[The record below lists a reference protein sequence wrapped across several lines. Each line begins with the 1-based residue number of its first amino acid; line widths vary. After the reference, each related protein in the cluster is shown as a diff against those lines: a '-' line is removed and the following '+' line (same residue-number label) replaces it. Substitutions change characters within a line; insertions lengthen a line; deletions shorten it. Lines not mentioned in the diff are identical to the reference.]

1 MKRLSLV
8 MLFAL
13 GFSSYAFADWK
24 LVSEE
29 SSLNY
34 ISIKNLKVA
43 ELNTFKSLNGSIND
57 NGAVSINVNLGSVE
71 TKIPIRNDRMQAMF
85 FEVGKFAEA
94 NISGSVNL
102 DRANTLAVGDTYTD
116 SIKLK
121 LSLHGM
127 SKEVS
132 GTAQITKL
140 TNNRLLVTSIEPVII
155 NSEDFGL
162 VEGVEKLREIAKLSS
177 INTTVPVS
185 YSFVFKQSL

>member
-1 MKRLSLV
+1 MKKLSLA

-13 GFSSYAFADWK
+13 GFSSYAFADWT
-24 LVSEE
+24 LVNEE

-34 ISIKNLKVA
+34 VSIKNLNVS
-43 ELNTFKSLNGSIND
+43 ELNTFKSLSGSINES
-57 NGAVSINVNLGSVE
+57 GAVSININLGSVE
-71 TKIPIRNDRMQAMF
+71 TKIPIRDERMQAMF
-85 FEVGKFAEA
+85 FEIGKFAEA
-94 NISGSVNL
+94 KISGSVNL
-102 DRANTLAVGDTYTD
+102 ARANKLAVGDTYTD

-127 SKEVS
+127 SKEVA

-162 VEGVEKLREIAKLSS
+162 IDGVEKLREIAKLTS
-177 INTTVPVS
+177 INTTVPVT
-185 YSFVFKQSL
+185 YSFVFKQ

>member
-1 MKRLSLV
+1 MKKISIA

-13 GFSSYAFADWK
+13 GFSSYAFADWT
-24 LVSEE
+24 LVNEE

-57 NGAVSINVNLGSVE
+57 SGAVSINVNLGSVE

-102 DRANTLAVGDTYTD
+102 DRANKLAIGDTYTD

-140 TNNRLLVTSIEPVII
+140 TDNRLLVTSIEPVII

-162 VEGVEKLREIAKLSS
+162 AEGVEKLREIAKLTS
-177 INTTVPVS
+177 INTTVPVT
-185 YSFVFKQSL
+185 YSLIFKK